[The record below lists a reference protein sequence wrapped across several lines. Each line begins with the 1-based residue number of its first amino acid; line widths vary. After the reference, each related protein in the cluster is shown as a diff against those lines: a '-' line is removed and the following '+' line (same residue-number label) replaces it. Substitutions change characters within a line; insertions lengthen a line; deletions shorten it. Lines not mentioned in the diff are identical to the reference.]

1 VYNYETQGSLWGD
14 MASSGRC
21 SLYLNLFDT
30 LAELLKKPAS
40 AAILKGW
47 VAK

>member
-14 MASSGRC
+14 MQASGRC
-21 SLYLNLFDT
+21 ALSMGMFDALFT
-30 LAELLKKPAS
+30 LLDKPAS
-40 AAILKGW
+40 AAVLKGW